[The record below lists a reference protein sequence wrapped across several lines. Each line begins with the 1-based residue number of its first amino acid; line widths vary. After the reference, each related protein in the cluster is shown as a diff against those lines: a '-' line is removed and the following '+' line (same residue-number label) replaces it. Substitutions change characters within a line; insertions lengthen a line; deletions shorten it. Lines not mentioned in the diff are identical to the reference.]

1 MGIGDALR
9 RHKWIVVILAAVLSV
24 VIFLLI
30 SGGDKKVILSG
41 MLLNHDSEV
50 SENTLSEAG
59 AAFLVDLQTDADNA
73 DVVLLANWT
82 YVTDDEEKAEDNY
95 YTIQALSTYVQEGL
109 LDFVTGDQP
118 NMVLLAYGDFFVD
131 LSTVLSAEQM
141 EQYAP
146 YLRYMDMALVEEAQT
161 LDNEDMMAII
171 NGETAEFP
179 DCTKPETMEKPI
191 PVFIDISGCPPI
203 TAFYQ
208 EENEPLVFAVMQNA
222 PDPDV
227 ITQWIDFIMGWEKK
241 LNEL

>member
-1 MGIGDALR
+1 MGIGDVLR
-9 RHKWIVVILAAVLSV
+9 RHKGIVAILAAVLAV
-24 VIFLLI
+24 VLFLLI
-30 SGGDKKVILSG
+30 SAGDKKVILSG
-41 MLLNHDSEV
+41 MLLNHDPEV
-50 SENTLSEAG
+50 SEDMLSEAG
-59 AAFLVDLQTDADNA
+59 TAFLAGLQADNA
-73 DVVLLANWT
+73 DVALLTDWT

-109 LDFVTGDQP
+109 LDFVTGDQS

-146 YLRYMDMALVEEAQT
+146 YLRYMDMALVEEAQK

-191 PVFIDISGCPPI
+191 PVFIDVSGCPQI

-208 EENEPLVFAVMQNA
+208 DENEPLVFAVMQNA

-227 ITQWIDFIMGWEKK
+227 IAQWIDFIMG
-241 LNEL
+241 